1 MEVFGG
7 KPGHVDGCTG
17 WCFLSSCI
25 VVAQPIFSDAQ
36 VCPLHQVMDVLCK
49 HHNVGRKV
57 DGNPNPLVRGKKSK
71 VGPSTRL
78 RNRRHLGTTR
88 ENSRKVWIIGM
99 DRHGFFLWMRFRFL
113 GKWRPSGLRR
123 WPENPIEQ
131 QVYIYISLGFQ
142 PGCIHWRGN
151 QTVYRTCCFSAAAPL
166 QELIYPCFILFPSWS
181 SWLLDIWIDNW

>member
-1 MEVFGG
+1 MEAFGG

-113 GKWRPSGLRR
+113 GKWRPAGLRR

-131 QVYIYISLGFQ
+131 QVYIYIYLWVFNLVASIEEQIKLY
-142 PGCIHWRGN
+142 
-151 QTVYRTCCFSAAAPL
+151 TVLAVSRQLPL
-166 QELIYPCFILFPSWS
+166 SKNLFILVSFCF
-181 SWLLDIWIDNW
+181 LHDF

>member
-131 QVYIYISLGFQ
+131 QVYIYIFGFSTWLHPLKRKSNCIPYLLFLGSCPSPRTYLSLFHFVSFM
-142 PGCIHWRGN
+142 IFMTFRHMDRN
-151 QTVYRTCCFSAAAPL
+151 
-166 QELIYPCFILFPSWS
+166 
-181 SWLLDIWIDNW
+181 